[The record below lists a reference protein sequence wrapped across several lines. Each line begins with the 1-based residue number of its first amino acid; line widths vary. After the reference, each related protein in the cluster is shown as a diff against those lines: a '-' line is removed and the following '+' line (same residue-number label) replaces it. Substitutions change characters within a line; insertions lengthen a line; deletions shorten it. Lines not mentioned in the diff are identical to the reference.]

1 MTVDF
6 SYMLLH
12 SMCSDAIFVKVY
24 EENSASHRY
33 VVGKG
38 RSILITFA
46 DNYSSLI
53 LHKNSTNGSFLK
65 VNAGRIWNHINELS
79 IYCYIKI
86 QSSCTLNRYLTHLI
100 HTDYLE
106 NIGSLSYANITNVET
121 FYVETFYAMSKK
133 SRYLYHY
140 WSHWGKA

>member
-12 SMCSDAIFVKVY
+12 SMCSDALSVKVY

-33 VVGKG
+33 GVGKG

-46 DNYSSLI
+46 DNYGYSLI

-65 VNAGRIWNHINELS
+65 VNAGGIWNHINELF
-79 IYCYIKI
+79 IYCYIEI
-86 QSSCTLNRYLTHLI
+86 RSSCTLNGYLTHLI
-100 HTDYLE
+100 HIDYLE
-106 NIGSLSYANITNVET
+106 NIASLSYANITNVET
-121 FYVETFYAMSKK
+121 FYAMSKK
-133 SRYLYHY
+133 SHYWYHC
-140 WSHWGKA
+140 WSHWDKA